1 LFLSGVVFSFRGIKA
16 SASNDKGRKPLEED
30 LQDPKL
36 KEGQKARGSRAREPT
51 CVGSIN
57 AGHAFSHNM
66 QGPIP
71 PIPDLSPF
79 PAAEE
84 TLRVTDEF
92 CAKYR
97 VLKREVEILQEEN
110 IRLRRMLEIFLAPV
124 MILHHLCGQIIT
136 QLGTPRGRYN
146 EHSSKSSLSK
156 KPRFI
161 KPVGKR

>member
-1 LFLSGVVFSFRGIKA
+1 MA
-16 SASNDKGRKPLEED
+16 SASNDKEKEPLEED

-36 KEGQKARGSRAREPT
+36 KEGQMAGRSRAREPT
-51 CVGSIN
+51 FVGSIN
-57 AGHAFSHNM
+57 AGRAFSHNL

-71 PIPDLSPF
+71 PIPDLSSF

-110 IRLRRMLEIFLAPV
+110 SRLRRMLEIFLAPV
-124 MILHHLCGQIIT
+124 TIAPP
-136 QLGTPRGRYN
+136 PRK
-146 EHSSKSSLSK
+146 E
-156 KPRFI
+156 
-161 KPVGKR
+161 